1 MTLIRAFFTGHFKS
15 VFEGVLA
22 NVLGVIATS
31 LILVR
36 IVSEQGEMSLS
47 NYVYHIAVINI
58 VSSVTGSG
66 ISNYLIRK
74 WCEDGGRLVSQ
85 AVTTAIL
92 LSGLCA
98 GCYFILYKDQ
108 TLLLPAILALLVLK
122 RALSSIFRVQRDFS
136 TLLQISGVEFMTIAA
151 FFILTLLELQYAW
164 TLILFVAYFLSSL
177 LFWARLFS
185 IKTLS
190 IRPRMETFLSQRE
203 IYLLFLI
210 TLLQSL
216 GLYGERFVL
225 RYVAGD
231 AVMTEIFR
239 ETYVFRLG
247 LTLFTVVASV
257 FLGYL
262 GKMKVSQIQSFEKI
276 FWQLSFLCSFGC
288 ATILVFGRHVINRHL
303 LIFES
308 ELSSATCFLLALA
321 FAFFYVARMVRPLIT
336 KFGNSWELVVIEMI
350 FTSSFLGALL
360 WLSNAVSLASYACA
374 LVAANVLSLCYS
386 LCVFRRVRLHSFSA

>member
-1 MTLIRAFFTGHFKS
+1 MTLIRAFFTDHFKS

-36 IVSEQGEMSLS
+36 IVSEQGEISLS
-47 NYVYHIAVINI
+47 NYVYHIAVVNI
-58 VSSVTGSG
+58 VSSVSGSG

-74 WCEDGGRLVSQ
+74 WSDDGGRLISQ
-85 AVTTAIL
+85 AVTTAIF

-98 GCYFILYKDQ
+98 GCYFIYYNDQ
-108 TLLLPAILALLVLK
+108 SILLPAILALLVLK
-122 RALSSIFRVQRDFS
+122 RALSAIFRVQRDFS
-136 TLLQISGVEFMTIAA
+136 TLLQISGVEFVTIAA
-151 FFILTLLELQYAW
+151 FFILTLFELQYAW

-177 LFWARLFS
+177 LFVAKLFS
-185 IKTLS
+185 IKTIN
-190 IRPRMETFLSQRE
+190 IRPRMETFLSQKE

-225 RYVAGD
+225 RYTGGD

-247 LTLFTVVASV
+247 LTLFTVLASV

-262 GKMKVSQIQSFEKI
+262 GKMKVSQIQSFEKT

-288 ATILVFGRHVINRHL
+288 ATILVFVRHVINKHL

-308 ELSSATCFLLALA
+308 QLSSTTCFLLTLA

-360 WLSNAVSLASYACA
+360 WLNNAVSVGLYACA
-374 LVAANVLSLCYS
+374 LVLANALSLGYS
-386 LCVFRRVRLHSFSA
+386 LCVFRRVRLHSFSV